1 MFNFLG
7 NLASLF
13 GLVFSFLAF
22 VFAKRAS
29 AAAREARD
37 DAMRQSLSESM
48 HGAARM
54 ASEIVMY
61 VRAERNE
68 MALLRIGD
76 LMNHN
81 GYLSGRWGDRL
92 AKKSKDS
99 LFRAQGLLRSMHQL
113 LGAAGDLGT
122 DDKARLARFCQEVSE
137 ILSLEQG
144 LATKAAGVGDG

>member
-1 MFNFLG
+1 
-7 NLASLF
+7 
-13 GLVFSFLAF
+13 
-22 VFAKRAS
+22 
-29 AAAREARD
+29 
-37 DAMRQSLSESM
+37 
-48 HGAARM
+48 M
-54 ASEIVMY
+54 ASEIVMF

-92 AKKSKDS
+92 PKKSKDS

-113 LGAAGDLGT
+113 LGAAGDPGP
-122 DDKARLARFCQEVSE
+122 DDKARLARSCQEVSE

-144 LATKAAGVGDG
+144 LATKAGGVGNG

>member
-22 VFAKRAS
+22 VFSKRAS
-29 AAAREARD
+29 AAARQARD
-37 DAMRQSLSESM
+37 AAMRQSLSESM
-48 HGAARM
+48 DGAARM
-54 ASEIVMY
+54 ASEIVMH

-68 MALLRIGD
+68 LALLRIGD

-81 GYLSGRWGDRL
+81 GYLSGRWEDRL

-99 LFRAQGLLRSMHQL
+99 LFRAQGLLRSMHL
-113 LGAAGDLGT
+113 LLSAAGDQRRGT
-122 DDKARLARFCQEVSE
+122 SNGRRENHQVL
-137 ILSLEQG
+137 
-144 LATKAAGVGDG
+144 